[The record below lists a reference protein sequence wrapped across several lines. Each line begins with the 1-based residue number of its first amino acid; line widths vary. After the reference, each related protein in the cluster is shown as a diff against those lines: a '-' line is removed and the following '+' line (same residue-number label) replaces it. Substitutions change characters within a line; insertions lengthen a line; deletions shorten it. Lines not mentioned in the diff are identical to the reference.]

1 MGLMIM
7 ENWDEIIKDIRENG
21 YDQELVEIYI
31 RELLDAEKEYD

>member
-7 ENWDEIIKDIRENG
+7 ENWDEIINDIRENG